1 MKGKKL
7 FLLGAAMMLL
17 FTGCK
22 NKGGNTSSEE
32 PLPPEVKVVPMIT
45 RGSSTGFPEE
55 TIRKFMYSY
64 DITLDVARVGDESLE
79 WFYQTGLDEDEGVYD
94 AVFLISTLDEGEPG
108 VDSYEDVVLAYYEEA
123 GCTVDKSRYDT
134 QGYFVQDE
142 NGNDLAL
149 FYTYDGEYDFIGFGP
164 EVEIKGI
171 PAVTLEYYTQTVLGY
186 EETYFDIFALD
197 GWMMGTGNDS
207 EVGNY
212 FYGYADD
219 EGEPRVDSL
228 EDELVPLFEEA
239 GWTIDDS
246 EYDDKGYFAISAD
259 ANVKVQF
266 YSYGGEFDIYVYAN
280 LPL

>member
-1 MKGKKL
+1 MKGNKL

-22 NKGGNTSSEE
+22 SKGGKSSEE

-45 RGSSTGFPEE
+45 RGSTTGFPEE
-55 TIRKFMYSY
+55 MIRKFMYSY
-64 DITLDVARVGDESLE
+64 DTTLDVARVGDESLE
-79 WFYQTGLDEDEGVYD
+79 WTYQTGLDEDQGVYD
-94 AVFLISTLDEGEPG
+94 AYFIITTLDEGEPG

-123 GCTVDKSRYDT
+123 GYTVDKSRYDVE
-134 QGYFVQDE
+134 GYFVQDE

-149 FYTYDGEYDFIGFGP
+149 FFTYDGEYDFIGFGP

-171 PAVTLEYYTQTVLGY
+171 SAVTLEYYTLTVLGY
-186 EETYFDIFALD
+186 EETFFDIFALD
-197 GWMMGTGNDS
+197 GWMMGAGYNS
-207 EVGNY
+207 EDGHY
-212 FYGYADD
+212 FYAYADD
-219 EGEPRVDSL
+219 NGEPGVDSL

-246 EYDDKGYFAISAD
+246 QYDDKGYFAFSAD
-259 ANVKVQF
+259 ENVKIQF
-266 YSYGGEFDIYVYAN
+266 YSYDEEFVLYVYAN